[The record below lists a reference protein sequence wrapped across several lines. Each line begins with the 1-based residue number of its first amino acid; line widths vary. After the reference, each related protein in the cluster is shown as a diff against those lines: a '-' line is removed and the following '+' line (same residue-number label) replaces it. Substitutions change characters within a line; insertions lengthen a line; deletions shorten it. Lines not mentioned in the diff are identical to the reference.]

1 MKLIFKNRRKTLNEG
16 EVIDFPGTEETPRQ
30 LPTFTVGDVVRHK
43 QSSEKPP
50 ESSSEREEEDEDYP
64 GNMDD
69 ARFANS
75 VESYI
80 MKRIK
85 DAYIRKNELSGWHA
99 KHASASPT
107 DEEWEKIERITDELM
122 SFLRGIGLEHEAS
135 KRTK

>member
-1 MKLIFKNRRKTLNEG
+1 MKLIFKNWRKLLSEG

-30 LPTFTVGDVVRHK
+30 LPPFTVGAVVRHN

-50 ESSSEREEEDEDYP
+50 ESSSESEEDEDYP

-80 MKRIK
+80 MKMIK

-107 DEEWEKIERITDELM
+107 DEEWEKIEQITDELM
-122 SFLRGIGLEHEAS
+122 SFLRGIGLEREAS